1 MPQAASD
8 PYARNRGPGRGN
20 QRIVVVMPKDEVAQI
35 DRWGVPAG
43 MDSRNAAI
51 RALLRR
57 GLEAAEK
64 SPAPTVCRTA
74 PSNASDAR

>member
-1 MPQAASD
+1 MPQTASD

-20 QRIVVVMPKDEVAQI
+20 QRIVVVMPKEEVEEI

-51 RALLRR
+51 RALLRLALNSAQPER
-57 GLEAAEK
+57 
-64 SPAPTVCRTA
+64 V
-74 PSNASDAR
+74 ARS